1 MLDYIMGGWLAPYL
15 SIALPATTNKKINQ
29 YKNKQTF
36 QNVFVQNM
44 LTALQRYDIEG
55 VPDTCDRRVV
65 LQSLLWYGNVLFFRR
80 DGNVY
85 ALPCVNTSEGYTV
98 YGYWRAAN
106 WIGLNGMS
114 ERVPLKIPGGTSFLR
129 KIVSGERTVKTDEA
143 VLVRENPLMY
153 PFVQY
158 VWQYSDYM
166 SDTLRTL
173 DTARMHLKHP
183 YVVTAEQSVVNTV
196 KGWLKDTKDNQ
207 DALISTGI
215 FPSDKVTIQDLSV
228 TGDNVNAVRALY
240 EWYESQYFG
249 LCGIAHNTGSDK
261 KGENLI
267 TAEIGIDEES
277 DSVNI
282 DSRLDCI
289 RQDLTTVNETFGTN
303 IRVVTDRNRPTGGDI
318 DGMDSTVTD
327 DDRVDSGEH

>member
-15 SIALPATTNKKINQ
+15 SIALPSATNKKINQ
-29 YKNKQTF
+29 YKNRQTF

-44 LTALQRYDIEG
+44 MTALQRYEITG
-55 VPDTCDRRVV
+55 LPDTCDERVI
-65 LQSLLWYGNVLFFRR
+65 LQSLLWYGKVLFFRR
-80 DGNVY
+80 NGNIY
-85 ALPCVNTSEGYTV
+85 ALPCVNTSDGYTV
-98 YGYWRAAN
+98 YGYWRSAN

-114 ERVPLKIPGGTSFLR
+114 DRVPLKIPGGTNFLR
-129 KIVSGERTVKTDEA
+129 KIVSGEEMREADDA
-143 VLVRENPLMY
+143 VLVRENPIMY
-153 PFVQY
+153 PFANY
-158 VWQYSDYM
+158 VWQYSEYM
-166 SDTLRTL
+166 ADTLRTL

-196 KGWLKDTKDNQ
+196 RGWLKDTKDNQ

-240 EWYESQYFG
+240 EWYEAQYYG

-282 DSRLDCI
+282 DSRVKCI
-289 RQDLTTVNETFGTN
+289 QQDLGTVNDAFGTN
-303 IRVVTDRNRPTGGDI
+303 ISVKTERNKENKNDLGTTNINDER
-318 DGMDSTVTD
+318 MDN
-327 DDRVDSGEH
+327 GE